1 MRRFLA
7 IAMLVP
13 ALTGIACARAADV
26 NEPPRRSP
34 DLPRP
39 RDGNIA
45 VREEL
50 DATRKA
56 GTVEAYDLFIARN
69 RHHPLAAVA
78 RRERA
83 RLRAPRG

>member
-7 IAMLVP
+7 IAMLAP
-13 ALTGIACARAADV
+13 ALAGIACARAAEV

-39 RDGNIA
+39 RDGNVA
-45 VREEL
+45 VQEEL
-50 DATRKA
+50 DAARQA

-69 RHHPLAAVA
+69 RHHRLAAIA

-83 RLRAPRG
+83 RLSTPRG